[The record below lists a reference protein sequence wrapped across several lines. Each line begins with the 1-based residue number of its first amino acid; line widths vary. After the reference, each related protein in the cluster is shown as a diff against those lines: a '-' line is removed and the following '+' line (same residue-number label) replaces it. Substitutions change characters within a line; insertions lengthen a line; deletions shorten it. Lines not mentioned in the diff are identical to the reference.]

1 MFELT
6 DRVLEYLARQ
16 QNRQFK
22 AKELARALRVPPAHY
37 REFRDFVKTLA
48 REGKITKHARNHYS
62 HAQQSST
69 LTGTLHV
76 KSQGYAFLIVGEGQ
90 EDVFISQKNMG
101 TALNRDLVKVQL
113 FARPSG
119 RKPEGRVVEVIKRSR
134 QNIVGTLRKGKH
146 FYFVK
151 PDEMKL
157 LQDIYIPDEFLDG
170 AQLGQKVAVA
180 IENWDDP
187 SLNPEGRIVKVLG
200 FPNETGVDV
209 MSVAFSFDLPAD
221 FPVAV
226 ENAAEQ
232 LKLDIT
238 PDLLRNRLDLRE
250 QLIFTIDPEDAKDF
264 DDAVSLRHLE
274 NGNYELG
281 VHIADVSHYVKEGS
295 TIDKEA
301 LARGTSVYLV
311 DRVVPM
317 LPEKLSNDLC
327 SLKPHT
333 DRLTY
338 SCIMEL
344 TPKGEVVNYRIA
356 ETIIHSKRR
365 FNYEEVQKI
374 LDGEKSSADTAS
386 TDEEKKLNAELDMA
400 LREMN
405 ELANILT
412 RRRLRNGS
420 LDFDTPEVKVVLDA
434 AGFPVEIRR
443 KLRQDSNRLIEEFML
458 LANQTIAKHVDLKLA
473 QKRSKPPF
481 IYRIH
486 EPPDPLKIEEFA
498 LFVKAFGYNFDHQ
511 QTITSKLL
519 SKFLSE
525 IQGEPEADIIETVM
539 LRSLMKAKYA
549 TENLGHFG
557 LAFKHYSHFTSPI
570 RRYPD
575 LIAHRTLKAYASG
588 YHPDMHD
595 AFSRKLS
602 YAAQQSSE
610 RELVAL
616 EAERASVKMKQTQ
629 FMTRHLGDEFD
640 GIISGVVSFG
650 IFVEIPQFLV
660 EGLVHISDLA
670 DDYYLFEEKA
680 YRLKGQN
687 SGRVYRLG
695 DEVRV
700 RVVRADPGERLLDF
714 VLVEEPRRKS
724 SRKNKMNKNHKKI
737 RRKK

>member
-1 MFELT
+1 
-6 DRVLEYLARQ
+6 
-16 QNRQFK
+16 
-22 AKELARALRVPPAHY
+22 
-37 REFRDFVKTLA
+37 
-48 REGKITKHARNHYS
+48 
-62 HAQQSST
+62 
-69 LTGTLHV
+69 
-76 KSQGYAFLIVGEGQ
+76 
-90 EDVFISQKNMG
+90 
-101 TALNRDLVKVQL
+101 
-113 FARPSG
+113 
-119 RKPEGRVVEVIKRSR
+119 
-134 QNIVGTLRKGKH
+134 
-146 FYFVK
+146 
-151 PDEMKL
+151 
-157 LQDIYIPDEFLDG
+157 
-170 AQLGQKVAVA
+170 
-180 IENWDDP
+180 
-187 SLNPEGRIVKVLG
+187 
-200 FPNETGVDV
+200 
-209 MSVAFSFDLPAD
+209 
-221 FPVAV
+221 
-226 ENAAEQ
+226 
-232 LKLDIT
+232 
-238 PDLLRNRLDLRE
+238 
-250 QLIFTIDPEDAKDF
+250 
-264 DDAVSLRHLE
+264 
-274 NGNYELG
+274 
-281 VHIADVSHYVKEGS
+281 
-295 TIDKEA
+295 
-301 LARGTSVYLV
+301 
-311 DRVVPM
+311 
-317 LPEKLSNDLC
+317 
-327 SLKPHT
+327 
-333 DRLTY
+333 
-338 SCIMEL
+338 
-344 TPKGEVVNYRIA
+344 
-356 ETIIHSKRR
+356 
-365 FNYEEVQKI
+365 
-374 LDGEKSSADTAS
+374 
-386 TDEEKKLNAELDMA
+386 
-400 LREMN
+400 
-405 ELANILT
+405 
-412 RRRLRNGS
+412 
-420 LDFDTPEVKVVLDA
+420 
-434 AGFPVEIRR
+434 
-443 KLRQDSNRLIEEFML
+443 
-458 LANQTIAKHVDLKLA
+458 VDLKLA